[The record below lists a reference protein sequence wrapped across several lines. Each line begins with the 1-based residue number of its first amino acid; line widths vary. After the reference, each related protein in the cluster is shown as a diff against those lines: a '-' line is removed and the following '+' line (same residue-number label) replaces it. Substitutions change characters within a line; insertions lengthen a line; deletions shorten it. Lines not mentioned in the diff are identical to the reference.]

1 VCTGITGSA
10 QVNGIGVDDTGC
22 ITGLSPE
29 RVSSLNQLL
38 SNVASQNVR
47 PPINPLSQNV
57 ATEHGLVMVV
67 EVSHGNNK
75 PYMDLQGRIWVK
87 SGADKR
93 QVTAREEMQ
102 RLFQESGLVYA
113 DEVPI
118 GSGGLDDLDLTAF
131 GEYFA
136 RRYRKSV
143 SAVNVPLAKLLN
155 NLNLAKDGVPNL
167 TGWLLFSRYP

>member
-1 VCTGITGSA
+1 MSLDELKNILACGEDSSHQFKRDFSNAETLAAELIAFANTIGGMLVIGVEDTGSIA
-10 QVNGIGVDDTGC
+10 
-22 ITGLSPE
+22 GLSPE
-29 RVSSLNQLL
+29 RVGSLNQLL

-47 PPINPLSQNV
+47 PPINPLTQNIT
-57 ATEHGLVMVV
+57 TEHGLVMVV
-67 EVSHGNNK
+67 HVSEGNNK

-118 GSGGLDDLDLTAF
+118 A
-131 GEYFA
+131 
-136 RRYRKSV
+136 
-143 SAVNVPLAKLLN
+143 SAGA
-155 NLNLAKDGVPNL
+155 
-167 TGWLLFSRYP
+167 